1 MHKELQ
7 RIRHGSATT
16 TFGSAQTPSMNAGP
30 NHTDSIT
37 IYY

>member
-7 RIRHGSATT
+7 NGYATATT

>member
-7 RIRHGSATT
+7 RIRHGYYA
-16 TFGSAQTPSMNAGP
+16 FGSAQTPSMNAGP

-37 IYY
+37 IYC

>member
-7 RIRHGSATT
+7 RIRHGYYDLW
-16 TFGSAQTPSMNAGP
+16 FGTNAPSMNAGP

>member
-7 RIRHGSATT
+7 RIATATT

>member
-1 MHKELQ
+1 MHKEL
-7 RIRHGSATT
+7 HGYAMATT